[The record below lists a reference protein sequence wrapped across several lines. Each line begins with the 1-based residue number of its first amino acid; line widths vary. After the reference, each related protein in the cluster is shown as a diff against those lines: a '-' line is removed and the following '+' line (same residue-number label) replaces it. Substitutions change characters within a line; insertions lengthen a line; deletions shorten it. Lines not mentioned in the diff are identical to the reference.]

1 MSSFSTPFENITSL
15 LGSSDAWKRYFGS
28 DRTKPADYSQYK
40 PDKSSS
46 ALPWSV
52 KGIDFDTGKTVDLGQ
67 FAEAYAASGADKE
80 LTPFEYKSSASPYS
94 DADIDSMYKKW
105 SGIADQ
111 QRVKELATNLAYMKP
126 LQQSILDTAY
136 KTRQFD
142 LQNKLYYQSKS
153 PVVAAE
159 LSAMGQQQGA
169 LASGAFATE
178 LDAMTRAIAAARDAN
193 IRGMAARPRVA

>member
-1 MSSFSTPFENITSL
+1 MSDFSTPFENITSL

-28 DRTKPADYSQYK
+28 DLAKPVAYSQYK
-40 PDKSSS
+40 PDKKSS
-46 ALPWSV
+46 ALPWTV
-52 KGIDFDTGKTVDLGQ
+52 KGIDFDTGKTVDLGK
-67 FAEAYAASGADKE
+67 FAEAYTPPETDKE
-80 LTPFEYKSSASPYS
+80 LPTYDYKTPASPYS
-94 DADIDSMYKKW
+94 SADLDAMYQKW
-105 SGIADQ
+105 SDAADQ
-111 QRVKELATNLAYMKP
+111 QRVKEFAYNLAYMEP
-126 LQQSILDTAY
+126 LKQNILDTAY

-159 LSAMGQQQGA
+159 LSALGQQQGA

-193 IRGMAARPRVA
+193 IRSLAPRPRVA